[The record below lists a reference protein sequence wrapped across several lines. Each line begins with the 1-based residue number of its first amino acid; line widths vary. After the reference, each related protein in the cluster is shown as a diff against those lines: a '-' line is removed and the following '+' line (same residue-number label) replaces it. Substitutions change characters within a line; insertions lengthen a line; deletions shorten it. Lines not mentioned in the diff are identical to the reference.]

1 MPWMRRLCPDFGRC
15 GCAAAFGNASY
26 RLFIDTERRR
36 CALTD
41 AEVRTTQTRAEKK
54 RHGAGDASACAELD
68 FFFWQ
73 RARWMS
79 LCHVGGAF
87 CAEIYGRLAR
97 GGSVRVM
104 EVYFWAARAR
114 LEHGQGACRRHYWVR
129 AARGM
134 RRNCCARD
142 SRCWH
147 ATNFS
152 IHEKRLR

>member
-68 FFFWQ
+68 FFF
-73 RARWMS
+73 
-79 LCHVGGAF
+79 L
-87 CAEIYGRLAR
+87 AEGTLDVALSCRRSVLR
-97 GGSVRVM
+97 GDLRSFSTRRFRSGHGSVFLGCSRSPGT
-104 EVYFWAARAR
+104 WAGR
-114 LEHGQGACRRHYWVR
+114 
-129 AARGM
+129 M
-134 RRNCCARD
+134 
-142 SRCWH
+142 S
-147 ATNFS
+147 
-152 IHEKRLR
+152 